1 MLSHFIFERHFGD
14 IFEENGQICN
24 ALLVLCNALLI
35 LCNALLC
42 IYKSIEVRGDWIMT
56 AEKKEMQS
64 VTIRIP
70 KTLYAEYKKT
80 LLTQGKIVTY
90 DVRNYMAEVVEKQTK
105 GQKQA

>member
-1 MLSHFIFERHFGD
+1 
-14 IFEENGQICN
+14 
-24 ALLVLCNALLI
+24 
-35 LCNALLC
+35 
-42 IYKSIEVRGDWIMT
+42 MT

-70 KTLYAEYKKT
+70 KTLYAEYKKA